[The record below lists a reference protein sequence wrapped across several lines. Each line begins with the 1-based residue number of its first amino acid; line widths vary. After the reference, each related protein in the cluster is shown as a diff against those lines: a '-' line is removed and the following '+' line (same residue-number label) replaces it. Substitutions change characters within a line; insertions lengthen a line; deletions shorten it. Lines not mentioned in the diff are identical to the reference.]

1 MLILASCILQTLL
14 LHQHVD
20 QENNTVQLYDEQL
33 EQQLL
38 GSILIENK
46 VLQLI
51 ELQIKEGTFYF
62 ETNRRIFAEIKKL
75 LEDNKQAD
83 EKVLFYSLVDSGI
96 DLKNEE
102 LKQYISNLVDA
113 ATTAST
119 YINLAKEVVKKNGI
133 QI

>member
-1 MLILASCILQTLL
+1 MLILSSCILQTSI
-14 LHQHVD
+14 LHPYVA
-20 QENNTVQLYDEQL
+20 QENNATQLYDEQL

-51 ELQIKEGTFYF
+51 ELQIKDSTFYF
-62 ETNRRIFAEIKKL
+62 DTNRRIFAEIKKL
-75 LEDNKQAD
+75 LENNKQAD
-83 EKVLFYSLVDSGI
+83 EKVLFYSLIDSGI

-102 LKQYISNLVDA
+102 LKQYISSLVDA
-113 ATTAST
+113 ATTASS
-119 YINLAKEVVKKNGI
+119 IKKNGI

>member
-1 MLILASCILQTLL
+1 MPEQ
-14 LHQHVD
+14 
-20 QENNTVQLYDEQL
+20 NNALRLYDEQL

-51 ELQIKEGTFYF
+51 ELQIKDSTFYF
-62 ETNRRIFAEIKKL
+62 DTNRRIFAEIKKL
-75 LEDNKQAD
+75 LENNKQAD
-83 EKVLFYSLVDSGI
+83 EKVLFYSLIDSGI

-102 LKQYISNLVDA
+102 LKQYISSLVDA
-113 ATTAST
+113 ATTASS
-119 YINLAKEVVKKNGI
+119 IKKNGI

>member
-1 MLILASCILQTLL
+1 M
-14 LHQHVD
+14 D